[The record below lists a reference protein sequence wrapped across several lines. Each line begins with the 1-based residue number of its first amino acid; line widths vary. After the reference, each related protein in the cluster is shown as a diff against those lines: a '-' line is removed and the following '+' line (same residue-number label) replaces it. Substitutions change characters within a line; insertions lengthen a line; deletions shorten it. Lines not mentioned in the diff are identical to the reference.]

1 MNDKELREYI
11 ERIEDRFLAWQEK
24 WDKKLEDLNSRI
36 WRLSIAIALAAGASG
51 AAAGEVVRL
60 VTGG

>member
-1 MNDKELREYI
+1 MNDTELREYI
-11 ERIEDRFLAWQEK
+11 ERIEDRFLKWQEK
-24 WDKKLEDLNSRI
+24 WDDKMEKLNGKV

-60 VTGG
+60 VTGS